1 MRNEYA
7 PLSDL
12 ISMQGLLDDEAVEA
26 IQHVADVGEEESS
39 RLEEKT
45 EKTEEE
51 RKQITEDINREIDKL
66 SSGLE
71 TLKRASNLEF
81 GRSAAEQATTEYKKQ
96 IQKFKDL
103 IGELDSSAS
112 DTGSATEGGSA
123 GNNYEFQEND
133 SINESREDRSAS
145 TYGTSQNTNTLFG
158 DGEFLPLL
166 TTNQTSEV
174 VMLSGVM
181 SVVFDHPFDDNST
194 RICNQGSAYPTGPQ
208 GTCGCCACGTI
219 INKAGGNT
227 NEHETVAYAWD
238 NGLCSNSG
246 GTSPESWVGIL
257 GGAGISSHVTTGTSL
272 ETLAHE
278 VEQGRGVVI
287 GVSACTYCPEL
298 YGHYFP
304 GKADGHALVLE
315 STIRDQATGQ
325 ILEYVVSDSN
335 GTSTRD
341 ACRRVPAKVM
351 EKAFRRRNGQSVVTN
366 DVIW

>member
-1 MRNEYA
+1 
-7 PLSDL
+7 
-12 ISMQGLLDDEAVEA
+12 MQGLFDDEAVEA
-26 IQHVADVGEEESS
+26 IQHVSDVGDEESS
-39 RLEEKT
+39 KLEEKT

-51 RKQITEDINREIDKL
+51 REQITEDINKEIDKL

-71 TLKRASNLEF
+71 ILKKASSLEF
-81 GRSAAEQATTEYKKQ
+81 GRSTAEQATTEYKKQ

-112 DTGSATEGGSA
+112 DTGSTTEGISA
-123 GNNYEFQEND
+123 GNNYEFQESD
-133 SINESREDRSAS
+133 STNESREDRSAS
-145 TYGTSQNTNTLFG
+145 AHGNSQNTNTLFG

-174 VMLSGVM
+174 VMLNGVM
-181 SVVFDHPFDDNST
+181 SVVVVFDHPFDNNST

-208 GTCGCCACGTI
+208 RTCGCCACGTI

-227 NEHETVAYAWD
+227 NEHETVAYAWN

-257 GGAGISSHVTTGTSL
+257 SGAGISSHVTTGTSL
-272 ETLAHE
+272 ENLALE

-287 GVSACTYCPEL
+287 AVSACTYCPEL

-315 STIRDQATGQ
+315 STVRDQATGQ
-325 ILEYVVSDSN
+325 IVEYIVSDSN